1 MDFFGKVLH
10 ELEIGSVGD
19 VTIFLF
25 IGIAI
30 AGAILLSLAAIGTI
44 LWLLIFHTL
53 PMLVFGGI
61 CFFLWLI
68 NCLIK
73 SLRKR

>member
-19 VTIFLF
+19 AILFLF
-25 IGIAI
+25 I
-30 AGAILLSLAAIGTI
+30 ILLSLAAIGTI
-44 LWLLIFHTL
+44 LWLLVFHTL

-68 NCLIK
+68 NFLIK

>member
-19 VTIFLF
+19 AIVFLF
-25 IGIAI
+25 I
-30 AGAILLSLAAIGTI
+30 ILLGWAAIGTI
-44 LWLLIFHTL
+44 LWLSVFHTS

-73 SLRKR
+73 SLRKG